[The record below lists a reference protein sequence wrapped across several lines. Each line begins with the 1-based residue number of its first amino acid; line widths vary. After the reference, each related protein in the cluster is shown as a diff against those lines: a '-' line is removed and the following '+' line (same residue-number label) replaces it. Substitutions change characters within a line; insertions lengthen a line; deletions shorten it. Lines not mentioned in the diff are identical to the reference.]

1 LRTIVEWPRVIFSST
16 VNLLIS
22 VGLSTN
28 TFFRV
33 FRVALGW
40 STAGKENKNKIKIKI
55 YLVIEIILCN
65 IVKVNFYIFKIG
77 GLEITC
83 FIIFFNK
90 KFI

>member
-1 LRTIVEWPRVIFSST
+1 
-16 VNLLIS
+16 

-40 STAGKENKNKIKIKI
+40 STAGKEDKNKIKIKI
-55 YLVIEIILCN
+55 YLVIEIILCYSF
-65 IVKVNFYIFKIG
+65 KVNFYIFKIE

-83 FIIFFNK
+83 FIIFLIKNSYK
-90 KFI
+90 KFSISKLSN

>member
-1 LRTIVEWPRVIFSST
+1 
-16 VNLLIS
+16 

-33 FRVALGW
+33 FRGALGW

-65 IVKVNFYIFKIG
+65 IFKVNFYIFKIG
-77 GLEITC
+77 DSEITC
-83 FIIFFNK
+83 FIIFLNK
-90 KFI
+90 KLI